1 MGLHTKE
8 DLRKRI
14 LDKRK
19 TMNMKEET
27 KLSSK
32 IIENLLESTAYY
44 HARHLMTYLGYP
56 HEVRTDELVLKSLNL
71 KKEVSVPIC
80 IRETKDLF
88 PSQINSLT
96 EVEKSFFGL
105 REPKKEYIQPIQIE
119 KLDLII
125 VPGLVFDRQGN
136 RIGHGAGYYDRF
148 FERVPLSIP
157 KVALAFQYQIV
168 KDQWRVDAWD
178 TPMNGIITEDGWLF
192 KNF

>member
-8 DLRKRI
+8 DLRKRM
-14 LDKRK
+14 LEKRK
-19 TMNMKEET
+19 TINIEKEA
-27 KLSSK
+27 KLSSR
-32 IIENLLESTAYY
+32 IIENLLESTIYY
-44 HARHLMTYLGYP
+44 QARHIMTYLSYP
-56 HEVRTDELVLKSLNL
+56 REVRTDELVLKSLNL
-71 KKEVSVPIC
+71 KKEISVPIC
-80 IRETKDLF
+80 IRETKNLF
-88 PSQINSLT
+88 PSQINALT
-96 EVEKSFFGL
+96 EVENGFFGL
-105 REPKKEYIQPIQIE
+105 REPKKEYITSIDIE

-148 FERVPLSIP
+148 FERVPSSIP

-168 KDQWRVDAWD
+168 KEEWRVDAWD